1 MRYLTNILVC
11 LFFLNYSYN
20 YAQETSAFVKDSLTE
35 KSIPFASIYLKSGD
49 GAVTNEEG
57 YFRLKTDTLQEKT
70 QFMFPV
76 WVMKHLLSPIL
87 NLMTL
92 YSI

>member
-1 MRYLTNILVC
+1 M
-11 LFFLNYSYN
+11 FLH

-35 KSIPFASIYLKSGD
+35 NQFHLLASILSQGD

-57 YFRLKTDTLQEKT
+57 YFRLKTDTLQEKDSIYVSCMGYET
-70 QFMFPV
+70 
-76 WVMKHLLSPIL
+76 LLSPIL